1 MTETAKR
8 RDAMDLIRLA
18 WQSLGRQQPEP
29 AVAACQELHHR
40 FPENAEGWHVAS
52 HAAQAIRKLG
62 KAVEFIDRAL
72 ELDASNP
79 VYRAQKASLLRLTGK
94 LHEAVELARSL
105 VGVEIPSASA
115 NNILGATLSHF
126 DLHEEALA
134 AFDAAIAL
142 NGEQPHYHFNRAAEL
157 RFLGRSDE
165 AEEACNRVL
174 ALDPRNYECYLLRA
188 DLRKQTAER
197 NHVAELQAVLNAGNV
212 DWRSEAQLRFALAK
226 EFEDLGDYE
235 RSFTERSRGAQLR
248 RSNMQYDVR
257 EDIAIIDKII
267 AAFRPEHFR
276 DAAPGFETDEPI
288 FILGLPRTG
297 TTLLERI
304 LDGHSDVASAGELNN
319 FATEMMRLVHRQ
331 LGERAPANREELI
344 DATVSMEFRE
354 LGKAYI
360 DSTRPMT
367 GQVPRFIDK
376 LPLNY
381 LYTGLIHRALPNA
394 RIIHMRRHP
403 VAACYAVF
411 KQPFRD
417 AYPFSYA
424 LDDLAHY
431 YLAYDRLM
439 SHWRDCIPKDAMAE
453 IWYEDL
459 VVDTETEAR
468 RMIEFCGL
476 EWQPAC
482 LEFHRRRA
490 ASTTASATQVRQ
502 PVYTTSLDMWRNYEQ
517 QLAPL
522 IRILENGG
530 IDIESTRPATG
541 DAL

>member
-8 RDAMDLIRLA
+8 PDAPELIRLA
-18 WQSLGRQQPEP
+18 WQSLGRHQPER
-29 AVAACQELHHR
+29 AVVACQELHHR

-52 HAAQAIRKLG
+52 HAAQAVRKLG
-62 KAVEFIDRAL
+62 KAGEFIDRAL

-105 VGVEIPSASA
+105 VGVRIPSASA

-134 AFDAAIAL
+134 AFDSAIAL
-142 NGEQPHYHFNRAAEL
+142 NAEQPHYHFNRAAEL

-165 AEEACNRVL
+165 AEAACNRVL
-174 ALDPRNYECYLLRA
+174 ALDPRNFECYLLRS

-197 NHVAELQAVLNAGNV
+197 NHVAELEALLDAGHA
-212 DWRSEAQLRFALAK
+212 DWRSEAQVRFALAK
-226 EFEDLGDYE
+226 ELEDLGDYE
-235 RSFTERSRGAQLR
+235 RSFAERKRGAELR

-257 EDIAIIDKII
+257 EDIAVIDKII
-267 AAFRPEHFR
+267 AAFRPEEFR
-276 DAAPGFETDEPI
+276 DAAPGFASDEPI

-304 LDGHSDVASAGELNN
+304 LDSHSDVASAGELNN

-331 LGERAPANREELI
+331 LGNRAPANREQLI
-344 DATVSMEFRE
+344 DETVGMDYRE
-354 LGKAYI
+354 LGKAYL

-367 GQVPRFIDK
+367 GRVPRFIDK

-381 LYTGLIHRALPNA
+381 LYAGLIHRALPNA
-394 RIIHMRRHP
+394 KIIHMRRHP

-424 LDDLAHY
+424 LDDLANY

-439 SHWRDCIPKDAMAE
+439 VHWRECIPRSAMTE
-453 IWYEDL
+453 IWYEEL
-459 VVDTETEAR
+459 VVDTEAEAR
-468 RMIEFCGL
+468 RILEFCGL
-476 EWQPAC
+476 EWQPGC
-482 LEFHRRRA
+482 LEFHRRKT

-502 PVYTTSLDMWRNYEQ
+502 PVYTTSLDMWQNYERE
-517 QLAPL
+517 LAPL
-522 IRILENGG
+522 IGILENGG
-530 IDIESTRPATG
+530 IAIDPARPATG
-541 DAL
+541 A

>member
-8 RDAMDLIRLA
+8 RDAPELIRLA
-18 WQSLGRQQPEP
+18 WHSLGRQQPER

-62 KAVEFIDRAL
+62 KACEFIDRAL
-72 ELDASNP
+72 ALDASNP

-94 LHEAVELARSL
+94 LHDAVELARSL
-105 VGVEIPSASA
+105 VGVRIPSASA

-157 RFLGRSDE
+157 RFLGQGDE
-165 AEEACNRVL
+165 AEAACNRVL
-174 ALDPRNYECYLLRA
+174 SLDPRNFETYLLRS
-188 DLRKQTAER
+188 DLRRQTPQR
-197 NHVAELQAVLNAGNV
+197 NHVVELQALLGEGDA

-226 EFEDLGDYE
+226 EFEDLGDYVQSFGE
-235 RSFTERSRGAQLR
+235 RASGAQLR

-257 EDIAIIDKII
+257 EDIAVIDKII
-267 AAFRPEHFR
+267 AAFSPENFR
-276 DAAPGFETDEPI
+276 DAAAGYDNDEPI

-304 LDGHSDVASAGELNN
+304 LDGHSNVASAGELNN

-331 LGERAPANREELI
+331 LGDRAPGNREQLI
-344 DATVSMEFRE
+344 KETVSMDFRE
-354 LGKAYI
+354 LGRSYI
-360 DSTRPMT
+360 DSTRPIT
-367 GQVPRFIDK
+367 GQVPHFIDK

-394 RIIHMRRHP
+394 KIIHMRRHP
-403 VAACYAVF
+403 VAACYAVY

-424 LDDLAHY
+424 LDDLANY

-439 SHWRDCIPKDAMAE
+439 SHWRECIPGSAMAE

-459 VVDTETEAR
+459 VIDTEAEAR
-468 RMIEFCGL
+468 RMLEFCGL
-476 EWQPAC
+476 EWQPGC
-482 LEFHRRRA
+482 LEFHRRKA

-502 PVYTTSLDMWRNYEQ
+502 PVYTTSLEMWRNYEQ

-522 IRILENGG
+522 IRILEGGG
-530 IDIESTRPATG
+530 IDIDTAWPAGG
-541 DAL
+541 D